1 MTVTIK
7 SWPWERWWWY
17 VLGEMEALLQVRGRG
32 QYGLWNANACD
43 DVEMLRLVME
53 DVHYLDEA
61 GVYIGRLRRHYRL
74 DLEAHAAIVIAWAL
88 CTFRTLIRL

>member
-61 GVYIGRLRRHYRL
+61 GVYIPR
-74 DLEAHAAIVIAWAL
+74 
-88 CTFRTLIRL
+88 